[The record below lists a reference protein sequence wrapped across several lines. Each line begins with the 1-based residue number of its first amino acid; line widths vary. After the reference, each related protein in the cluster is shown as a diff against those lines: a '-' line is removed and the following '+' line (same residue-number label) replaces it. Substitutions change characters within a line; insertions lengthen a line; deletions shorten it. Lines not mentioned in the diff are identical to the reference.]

1 MNFLLDTNVVSE
13 WVRQRPNASVVAWLA
28 RVDEDRVFLSVVTF
42 AELRHGIELMPSGR
56 RRDRLAAWL
65 AEELPTRFEGRVL
78 GIDRRVAEAWGVMMG
93 RGQKAGSP
101 IGTMDAFFAATAEVH
116 RLMLVTRDIRGFT
129 TTGIPV
135 FNPWDGP

>member
-1 MNFLLDTNVVSE
+1 VNFLLDTNVVSE

-116 RLMLVTRDIRGFT
+116 RLMFVTRDIRGFT